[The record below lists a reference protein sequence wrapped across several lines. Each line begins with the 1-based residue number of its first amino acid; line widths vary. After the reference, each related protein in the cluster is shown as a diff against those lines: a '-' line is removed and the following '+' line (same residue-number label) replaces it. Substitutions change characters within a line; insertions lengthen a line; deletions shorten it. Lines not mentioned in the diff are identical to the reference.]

1 MTKARQLAEFA
12 SDHAMFRNL
21 LYNGAMQINQRGNV
35 SNSSGNAY
43 GCDRWQIVRAGG
55 VGNAVYDLKQS
66 TDVPSGQPFKNSFH
80 LDITTAETSIQN
92 GGGYQFRQQLEGYDV
107 QRLMKGTSSAK
118 SLTLSFWVKSP
129 KTGTHIVE
137 LYDVDNAR
145 QVSQSYTINSANTWQ
160 QVTVNFPADTTGSF
174 DNDNNRSLLIQWW
187 LAAGNNF
194 TSGTLNT
201 SWANNTDANRLVGQ
215 VNILDATNDWY
226 ITGIQLEE
234 GTVATPFEHR
244 PIGIELSLCQR
255 YYQKSYDLS
264 EKPGGATQYP
274 TQGTHLGTYQ
284 GSEYVYSI
292 FNSTYNQRLSTN
304 IPIKTRMRSASGQT
318 LKIYNPYNGDLN
330 KVMQAGGG
338 ASYAVTIIN
347 YSEISP
353 SFYAT
358 VTGNS
363 AGNTV
368 GDIYRYHWVVE
379 NEL

>member
-55 VGNAVYDLKQS
+55 VGNAEYDLKQS

-80 LDITTAETSIQN
+80 LDITTAEASIQN

-244 PIGIELSLCQR
+244 PIGMELSLCQR
-255 YYQKSYDLS
+255 YFCKTGQN
-264 EKPGGATQYP
+264 
-274 TQGTHLGTYQ
+274 
-284 GSEYVYSI
+284 I
-292 FNSTYNQRLSTN
+292 FIGRGNTNSAVFGVTLPVS
-304 IPIKTRMRSASGQT
+304 MRST
-318 LKIYNPYNGDLN
+318 PTITITNGNIVVYDHD
-330 KVMQAGGG
+330 
-338 ASYAVTIIN
+338 SHESSSTD
-347 YSEISP
+347 
-353 SFYAT
+353 T
-358 VTGNS
+358 VTVNS
-363 AGNTV
+363 STTTDGFGFRCHVSGVTAPNNRVHAIESESTMTFSS
-368 GDIYRYHWVVE
+368 
-379 NEL
+379 EL

>member
-244 PIGIELSLCQR
+244 PISIEKSLCYR
-255 YYQKSYDLS
+255 YYYRMTANPVSVTVGGTTTTNASYIGFAVGRAYS
-264 EKPGGATQYP
+264 TTA
-274 TQGTHLGTYQ
+274 GTAIIFLPEPLRTSPPVFNY
-284 GSEYVYSI
+284 SPIVNNNWDYVITDMSLVNRQLADTRTVAIYASI
-292 FNSTYNQRLSTN
+292 SVAQSQSSWLLSTGN
-304 IPIKTRMRSASGQT
+304 IGSGLSSTDSVFMDFSA
-318 LKIYNPYNGDLN
+318 
-330 KVMQAGGG
+330 
-338 ASYAVTIIN
+338 
-347 YSEISP
+347 
-353 SFYAT
+353 
-358 VTGNS
+358 
-363 AGNTV
+363 
-368 GDIYRYHWVVE
+368 
-379 NEL
+379 EL